1 MSKVAISISV
11 SLEELMTIEHLADM
25 EGVSRSSM
33 TRNLI
38 RKGIAVVRKEAKD
51 EQNTPDD

>member
-38 RKGIAVVRKEAKD
+38 RNGIAVVRKEAKD
-51 EQNTPDD
+51 EQNTPDA